1 MLAQAKIKMVAA
13 APPSGAKQA
22 PPGQKG
28 TTVLEGSGKEGVST
42 PAKPVI
48 ALTPTGAAA
57 PTTQWRADVM
67 TAGYS
72 KGSQSA
78 PANTHANPLSA
89 SKRSTAACDQD
100 TMEKATMLKAKKN
113 PDGTPNKGN
122 PSTVSSFINFENS
135 VLASKVASLGVSLGS
150 SGEQVNKALVRLKS
164 VEKGRL
170 HERVQLEQQTLQ
182 EDEGSVD
189 GDIDLQALSSL
200 CNDLTDCV
208 GDGDCD
214 LNDLQF
220 SISPTNKRG
229 PGEKERKVK
238 IK

>member
-1 MLAQAKIKMVAA
+1 M
-13 APPSGAKQA
+13 S
-22 PPGQKG
+22 
-28 TTVLEGSGKEGVST
+28 
-42 PAKPVI
+42 
-48 ALTPTGAAA
+48 
-57 PTTQWRADVM
+57 
-67 TAGYS
+67 AGYS
-72 KGSQSA
+72 KGSMSA
-78 PANTHANPLSA
+78 PTNTNATPVRT
-89 SKRSTAACDQD
+89 SKRSAAACDQD
-100 TMEKATMLKAKKN
+100 TLEKATMLKAKKN
-113 PDGTPNKGN
+113 LDGTPNKGN
-122 PSTVSSFINFENS
+122 PSSVSSFFNVENS

-170 HERVQLEQQTLQ
+170 HERVQLEQQNLQ

-220 SISPTNKRG
+220 SISPTIKKGSRGRKKKNKNF
-229 PGEKERKVK
+229 KSYQ
-238 IK
+238 